1 MRKMVPPALCISIH
15 LVVEVKLQDK
25 DVLLS
30 SKLIVCDGRID
41 LVHPFFAALAR
52 SAILAAAQIE
62 LFRDSGPLV
71 RHPGLARSGCVE
83 ACDFSQNFSLRV
95 SPVFLITHYVLGEL
109 PSLLTL
115 MNRPIGNKLTDN
127 VPVAVCKIF
136 GMLLFFMDNCENS
149 KLEQQSFIPTPLGLR
164 RAGFRALVG
173 LLQLQINPFLLLESQ
188 HAPVKHNIV
197 LASK

>member
-1 MRKMVPPALCISIH
+1 MVPSALCISIH

-115 MNRPIGNKLTDN
+115 VNCTVGYKLTDG
-127 VPVAVCKIF
+127 VPLAISKIF
-136 GMLLFFMDNCENS
+136 GMPFTVEDHLKNL
-149 KLEQQSFIPTPLGLR
+149 KLE
-164 RAGFRALVG
+164 
-173 LLQLQINPFLLLESQ
+173 
-188 HAPVKHNIV
+188 
-197 LASK
+197 